1 MDRLFHNIPCLKKI
15 YGILPG
21 SGKWRAHLPVSW
33 RDTTLRW
40 HQVDHLFRVLK
51 RPFYASSLQREG
63 QNFILYYPI
72 ISMEPAWRVQTKHE
86 LSWRP
91 APRNRSGHLRFK
103 RGPEAD
109 QTDVNTDEL
118 LRVFEEDSDVTGS
131 AFFDEDD
138 LGGTG
143 SLSGSLVCGYLVR
156 SGDAEDSSFTMV

>member
-33 RDTTLRW
+33 RDTILRW

-51 RPFYASSLQREG
+51 RPFYASSLQRE
-63 QNFILYYPI
+63 
-72 ISMEPAWRVQTKHE
+72 
-86 LSWRP
+86 

-138 LGGTG
+138 VSWTMKENPVSQTTASQMPPTYS
-143 SLSGSLVCGYLVR
+143 SLRLIPNISLNP
-156 SGDAEDSSFTMV
+156 A

>member
-1 MDRLFHNIPCLKKI
+1 MEGSPTSILEGHDSQMASGGSPIP
-15 YGILPG
+15 
-21 SGKWRAHLPVSW
+21 RAEEAF
-33 RDTTLRW
+33 LR
-40 HQVDHLFRVLK
+40 
-51 RPFYASSLQREG
+51 
-63 QNFILYYPI
+63 FIT
-72 ISMEPAWRVQTKHE
+72 SARRHE

-138 LGGTG
+138 VSWTMKENPVSQTTASQMPPTYS
-143 SLSGSLVCGYLVR
+143 SLRLIPNISLTP
-156 SGDAEDSSFTMV
+156 A